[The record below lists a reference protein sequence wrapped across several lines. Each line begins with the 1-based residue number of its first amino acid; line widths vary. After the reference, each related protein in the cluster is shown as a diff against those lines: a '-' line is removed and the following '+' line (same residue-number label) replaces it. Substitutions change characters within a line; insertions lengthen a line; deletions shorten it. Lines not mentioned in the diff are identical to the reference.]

1 MGNLRVIVAD
11 DHPFVLLGIRAALAA
26 QDGIDIVGEA
36 DSPTALIDLLK
47 TTPCDVLVTDLTM
60 PEASGLAEDGLRLVR
75 RVCRDWPEVRIVVL
89 TALTN
94 AAILRAIMSHGVT
107 GMLNKTESMED
118 LVVAIRCA
126 GYGRPYVGQPILD
139 ALATAS
145 GDPVGLG
152 PIRRLSPREMEVV
165 SLFAGGQSIS
175 EIAHTLRRDIRTV
188 SRQKRNAMIKFGVSN
203 DAGLFIYVRAYGIS

>member
-11 DHPFVLLGIRAALAA
+11 DHPFVLLGIRASLAA
-26 QDGIDIVGEA
+26 QEGIEIVGEA
-36 DSPTALIDLLK
+36 DSATTLIALLK

-60 PEASGLAEDGLRLVR
+60 PEAGALAEDGLRLVR
-75 RVCRDWPEVRIVVL
+75 RVCRDWPQVRIVVL

-118 LVVAIRCA
+118 LVAAIRCA

-145 GDPVGLG
+145 GDPVGLA

-165 SLFAGGQSIS
+165 GLFAGGQSIS
-175 EIAHTLRRDIRTV
+175 EIARTLKRDIRTV